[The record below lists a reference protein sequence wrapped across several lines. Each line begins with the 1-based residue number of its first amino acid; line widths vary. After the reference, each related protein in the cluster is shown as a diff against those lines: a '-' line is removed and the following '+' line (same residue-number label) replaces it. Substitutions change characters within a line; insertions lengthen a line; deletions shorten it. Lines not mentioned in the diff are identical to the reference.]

1 MTKKI
6 KTMYRGWYDNI
17 SNSEFMSNAIEEL
30 AQEYDHKSSFD
41 VSWLFDDLDK
51 NTQIKMLET
60 IRNQQVLVKEYG
72 TEFESTSDEDFAI
85 ESFQFGITQ
94 NMIDRFIG
102 LNMPLAQSQK
112 ELQKLKILK
121 VK

>member
-1 MTKKI
+1 MTKKL
-6 KTMYRGWYDNI
+6 KTLKKWYQHL

-30 AQEYDHKSSFD
+30 AQEYDHKSSFS

-51 NTQIKMLET
+51 KTQIKMLET

-94 NMIDRFIG
+94 SMIDRFIG
-102 LNMPLAQSQK
+102 LDMPLAQSQK
-112 ELQKLKILK
+112 ELEELK
-121 VK
+121 VLKV

>member
-1 MTKKI
+1 MTKKL
-6 KTMYRGWYDNI
+6 KTLKKWYQHL

-30 AQEYDHKSSFD
+30 AQEYDHKSSFS

-51 NTQIKMLET
+51 KTQIKMLET

-85 ESFQFGITQ
+85 ESFQFGITRS
-94 NMIDRFIG
+94 MIDRFIG
-102 LNMPLAQSQK
+102 LDMPLAQSQK
-112 ELQKLKILK
+112 ELEELK
-121 VK
+121 VLKV

>member
-1 MTKKI
+1 MKKKI

-30 AQEYDHKSSFD
+30 AQEYDHKSTFD